1 MPPLR
6 VGALAGAEMETRF
19 LDPDDDIVFDLN
31 LLRYYFAN
39 SPVASFS
46 VFFVNCIC
54 CMITS
59 CVQKQYCCLNDCLFQ
74 FIRTIIS
81 RSLALWCTK

>member
-1 MPPLR
+1 MERRGGALPPLR

-39 SPVASFS
+39 SPVSAL
-46 VFFVNCIC
+46 NIILYLLYDHIMC
-54 CMITS
+54 CADNSI
-59 CVQKQYCCLNDCLFQ
+59 VV
-74 FIRTIIS
+74 
-81 RSLALWCTK
+81 